1 MASVCPFS
9 ALAKDKGAMNLN
21 YGPEYETFRQQV
33 RAFIEGHRHLAP
45 APGDRAARPSPEAI
59 EWQKLLIEHGY
70 TARTIPR
77 EYGGY
82 GAEPDILKSRIIAE
96 EFSRARV
103 PGGLANQGISMLVP
117 TLLELGTE
125 MQKRRWIEPTL
136 KGEVVWCQGYSEPGA
151 GSDLANLKT
160 SARVENGEFVING
173 QKIWTSTAKHADMIF
188 CLVRTEPDAPM
199 HGGISYLIFSM
210 DTPGIEVRPLKTMTG
225 HAEFNE
231 TFFTDVRVPLD
242 QIVGQRGQGWSV
254 ANATL
259 GHERGMLGDPDALE
273 NRMQA
278 LIALMQDEHTGDGRA
293 IHNPV
298 LRDRLVALQAEV
310 AAMKYNGMRVLSDSQ
325 KGNPGGMAKLIV
337 KLQSC
342 ELAHQISALAIDAMG
357 EMGILYHHSPRERD
371 GGAWQWNY
379 MFQLGLIIGGGTAQI
394 QKNIIAERGLYMPR
408 EPRPTSMV
416 AVGQQTRASARQS
429 QGVD

>member
-1 MASVCPFS
+1 MD
-9 ALAKDKGAMNLN
+9 LA
-21 YGPEYETFRQQV
+21 YGPEYDTFRKEVQQFLDQHGE
-33 RAFIEGHRHLAP
+33 RAP
-45 APGDRAARPSPEAI
+45 AGQGRAARPSSEAV

-70 TARTIPR
+70 TARTIPT

-96 EFSRARV
+96 EFSRAGI

-125 MQKRRWIEPTL
+125 DQKRQWIEPTL
-136 KGEVVWCQGYSEPGA
+136 KGEIVWCQGYSEPGA
-151 GSDLANLKT
+151 GSDLAALKT
-160 SARVENGEFVING
+160 SAHIENGEFVING
-173 QKIWTSTAKHADMIF
+173 QKIWTSTAKQADMIF
-188 CLVRTEPDAPM
+188 CLVRTEADAPK

-231 TFFTDVRVPLD
+231 TFFTDVRVPID
-242 QIVGQRGQGWSV
+242 QIVGQRGQGWFV

-273 NRMQA
+273 NRFQV
-278 LIALMQDEHTGDGRA
+278 LVKLMQEERVGQGRA
-293 IHNPV
+293 IDNAV
-298 LRDRLVALQAEV
+298 LRDRLAALQAEV
-310 AAMKYNGMRVLSDSQ
+310 AAMKYNGMRILSDNL
-325 KGNPGGMAKLIV
+325 KGDSGGMAKLIV

-357 EMGILYHHSPRERD
+357 EIGILYHGSNRERE
-371 GGAWQWNY
+371 GGAWQWSY

-394 QKNIIAERGLYMPR
+394 QKNIIAERGLDMPR
-408 EPRPTSMV
+408 EPKLAKPVPVEQASAA
-416 AVGQQTRASARQS
+416 AVGQK
-429 QGVD
+429 QGAV